1 MWSRRYPTKTRPVT
15 AMSSLSAIVVL
26 RAVVPRGES
35 VVVGMDERYPD
46 LRAVSRSRP
55 T

>member
-1 MWSRRYPTKTRPVT
+1 MCRSRYPTKTRPVT

-35 VVVGMDERYPD
+35 VVVGMERKVPRAD
-46 LRAVSRSRP
+46 PQPALRQA
-55 T
+55 